1 MSVCVCVFV
10 CVCVCAILFQRFS
23 APYSLSLEVTE
34 PSGIFPAVIVKV
46 VITGMSSGKRQL
58 ISLHRDNKDAL
69 CCIVQTAV
77 TACRTKS
84 T

>member
-1 MSVCVCVFV
+1 M
-10 CVCVCAILFQRFS
+10 
-23 APYSLSLEVTE
+23 
-34 PSGIFPAVIVKV
+34 FPAVIVKV

-69 CCIVQTAV
+69 CCTLQTRV
-77 TACRTKS
+77 TVCRAKS